1 MSVSDSIP
9 LSVIHQNIYNFFLIP
24 SRKYADYLP
33 CSAVQDPSPILMK
46 DTGNVLISIDK
57 HGLKIAGALLFSQIG
72 KADMVLSRRFF
83 GAKGKLT

>member
-9 LSVIHQNIYNFFLIP
+9 LSVIHQNTKFFPNSLSKIC
-24 SRKYADYLP
+24 RLP